1 MEITKMS
8 GEQLVLFDVELY
20 TVEQVAP
27 VNSKKFQVEEVQQYV
42 RYEQLELDLFPQ
54 QLYQIPRE
62 LLILAA

>member
-1 MEITKMS
+1 MS

-20 TVEQVAP
+20 TVEQAVP
-27 VNSKKFQVEEVQQYV
+27 VNSKKFQIEEVQQCV

-54 QLYQIPRE
+54 QPHQIPKE

>member
-1 MEITKMS
+1 MS

-20 TVEQVAP
+20 TIEQVAP
-27 VNSKKFQVEEVQQYV
+27 VNSKKFQVEEVQQCV

-54 QLYQIPRE
+54 QPHQIPRE